1 MIEPANEP
9 ARLIEAKYHQR
20 FGRAS
25 VIGAS
30 MISGAIGKM
39 KASKKLSTHSHTS
52 ARGLPAQAR
61 AFSYSGRKRRISGLS
76 EPAEQRHETH
86 RLEFLGVPFIAIA
99 AHADQ
104 ALRAGWPERRNHHAA
119 VGELIVQRTRQRF
132 ARGGQHD
139 CVERR
144 F

>member
-1 MIEPANEP
+1 MIEPASEL
-9 ARLIEAKYHQR
+9 ARLMDAKYHHR

-86 RLEFLGVPFIAIA
+86 RLEFLGAPCIALA
-99 AHADQ
+99 SHADQ
-104 ALRAGWPERRNHHAA
+104 ALRAGWPERCNHHPAI
-119 VGELIVQRTRQRF
+119 GELIVQRARQ
-132 ARGGQHD
+132 
-139 CVERR
+139 
-144 F
+144 